1 MSWAPNPERWR
12 HVLSKG
18 GKTLSPS
25 MESALGAKHQ
35 SQEGACGAEA
45 TPQAEWLLCEAGN
58 AAWVTGPDPLALG
71 WHVERRG
78 SWRPCTGTALLGP
91 AAADTEGR
99 ELQVPFLYRGTDH
112 SPPQAPLQPEGCCE
126 EEATWGT
133 AAQTADPKPGCPE
146 VQEMLNSQDK

>member
-25 MESALGAKHQ
+25 MEGALGAKHQ

-45 TPQAEWLLCEAGN
+45 TPQAERLLCEAGN
-58 AAWVTGPDPLALG
+58 AAWVTGPNPLALG
-71 WHVERRG
+71 RHVERRG

-91 AAADTEGR
+91 AAAHTG
-99 ELQVPFLYRGTDH
+99 P
-112 SPPQAPLQPEGCCE
+112 
-126 EEATWGT
+126 
-133 AAQTADPKPGCPE
+133 
-146 VQEMLNSQDK
+146 